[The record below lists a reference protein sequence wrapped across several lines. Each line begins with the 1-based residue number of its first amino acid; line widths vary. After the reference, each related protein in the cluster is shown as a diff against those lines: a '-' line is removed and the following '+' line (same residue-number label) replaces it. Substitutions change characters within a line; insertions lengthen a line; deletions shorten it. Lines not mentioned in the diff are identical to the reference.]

1 LLKHLKQ
8 RNNMGMWEILE
19 EGRGEY
25 DRDFGMR
32 GGNPMEEA
40 YREGCRYG
48 YEKAMR
54 EIQGGEMGYR
64 NSGGSRGGSYSGG
77 SDMGERRMPGY
88 FPEYPVYSERRGSQP
103 YGDDMGERRRRRANG
118 EFM

>member
-1 LLKHLKQ
+1 
-8 RNNMGMWEILE
+8 MGMWEILE

-32 GGNPMEEA
+32 GSNPMEEA

-54 EIQGGEMGYR
+54 EMQGGEYGRTPYAGLL
-64 NSGGSRGGSYSGG
+64 SGISGLQ
-77 SDMGERRMPGY
+77 RTPR
-88 FPEYPVYSERRGSQP
+88 FTALR
-103 YGDDMGERRRRRANG
+103 
-118 EFM
+118 

>member
-1 LLKHLKQ
+1 
-8 RNNMGMWEILE
+8 MGMWTIME

-32 GGNPMEEA
+32 SGNPMEEA
-40 YREGCRYG
+40 YKEGCRHG

-54 EIQGGEMGYR
+54 EMQGGETGYR
-64 NSGGSRGGSYSGG
+64 NYGGSRSGGYSG
-77 SDMGERRMPGY
+77 SEMGERRMPGY
-88 FPEYPVYSERRGSQP
+88 FPEYPVYGERHMMPP
-103 YGDDMGERRRRRANG
+103 YSDEMGERRRRRANG

>member
-1 LLKHLKQ
+1 
-8 RNNMGMWEILE
+8 MGMWEILE

-48 YEKAMR
+48 YERAMR
-54 EIQGGEMGYR
+54 EMQGGEMGYR

-77 SDMGERRMPGY
+77 SDMGERR
-88 FPEYPVYSERRGSQP
+88 
-103 YGDDMGERRRRRANG
+103 RRRANG